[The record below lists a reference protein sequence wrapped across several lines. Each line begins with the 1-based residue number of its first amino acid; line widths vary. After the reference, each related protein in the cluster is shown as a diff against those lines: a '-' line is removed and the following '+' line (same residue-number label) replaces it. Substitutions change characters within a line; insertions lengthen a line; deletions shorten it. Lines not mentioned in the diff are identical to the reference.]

1 MVLAVSGTTR
11 YSVWLKLASVF
22 TPALRSGTL
31 FLGSIPLKYSRISVL
46 SAPYSREDRVMPAEK
61 RAGGGSKAVPR
72 TDFCVDFNT
81 GQTLDCNIQE
91 HLRQRVH

>member
-1 MVLAVSGTTR
+1 MALAVSGTTR

-46 SAPYSREDRVMPAEK
+46 SAPYSREDHVTPAEK
-61 RAGGGSKAVPR
+61 RAGGRVEG
-72 TDFCVDFNT
+72 CVDFNT
-81 GQTLDCNIQE
+81 GQTLDCN
-91 HLRQRVH
+91 V